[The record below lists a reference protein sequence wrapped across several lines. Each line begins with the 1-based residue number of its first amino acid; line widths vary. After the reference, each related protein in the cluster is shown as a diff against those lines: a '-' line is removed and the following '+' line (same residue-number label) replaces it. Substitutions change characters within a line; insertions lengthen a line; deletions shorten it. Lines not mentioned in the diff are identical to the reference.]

1 MKMAIKIDVQK
12 SYEEVDI
19 AGDLYILDINDDK
32 IKEYTSA
39 FDNFQKESE
48 KLSKKELESISKA
61 EIDEFSKK
69 NQELI
74 EKLVDLMLGEGSFVK
89 IYHKTGKS
97 LMVMTDILVQ
107 LMEVVTNKIEKFK
120 SKGKAY
126 YTGK

>member
-19 AGDLYILDINDDK
+19 AGDIFILDLNDEK
-32 IKEYTSA
+32 IKEYTAA
-39 FDNFQKESE
+39 FDDFQKESE
-48 KLSKKELESISKA
+48 KLSKKDLESMSK
-61 EIDEFSKK
+61 DERDKFSKQ
-69 NQELI
+69 NHELL
-74 EKLVDLMLGEGSFVK
+74 KKVTDLMLGDGSFVK

>member
-1 MKMAIKIDVQK
+1 MAIKIDVQK

-19 AGDLYILDINDDK
+19 GGDIYILDLNDDK
-32 IKEYTSA
+32 IQEYIAA
-39 FDNFQKESE
+39 FDDFQKELE
-48 KLSKKELESISKA
+48 KLGKKDLESMSKA
-61 EIDEFSKK
+61 ERDQFTKQ

-74 EKLVDLMLGEGSFVK
+74 EKLTDLMLGNGSFVK
-89 IYHKTGKS
+89 VYQKTGKS

-107 LMEVVTNKIEKFK
+107 LMGVVTDKVEKFK